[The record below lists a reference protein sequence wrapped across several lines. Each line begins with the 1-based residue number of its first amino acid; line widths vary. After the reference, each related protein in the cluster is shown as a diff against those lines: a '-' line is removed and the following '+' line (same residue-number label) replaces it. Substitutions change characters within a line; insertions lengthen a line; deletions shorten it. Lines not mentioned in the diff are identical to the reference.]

1 MLGMGVTRIELG
13 VQNPDDAIYRL
24 VGRTHTV
31 ADVIEATRVAK
42 DSGLKIVYHMMP
54 GMPGSNPQK
63 DKEAFKLIF
72 ADPDFKPDM
81 IKIYPCLAIA
91 GTKAHQ
97 WYEQGTYTPY
107 TTEEATALIAEI
119 KKTIPPWVRV
129 MRVQRDIP
137 ARLILAGVK
146 RSDMRELAQKRLK
159 EQGGQCQCIR
169 CREVGHRYAVD
180 HVKPDIEKVKI
191 LSQRYGASEGTEVFI
206 SAEDPENNVLLGY
219 VRMRVPSVK
228 AHRPEITETS
238 SAIVRELHVYGQLVP
253 VGKHTVGAWQ
263 HRGYGKEL
271 LAEAERIA
279 RDEFRVK
286 KLLVISALGTR
297 RYYMRLGYGRD
308 GVYVS
313 KRLQ

>member
-1 MLGMGVTRIELG
+1 LAELCQSTG
-13 VQNPDDAIYRL
+13 D
-24 VGRTHTV
+24 
-31 ADVIEATRVAK
+31 
-42 DSGLKIVYHMMP
+42 
-54 GMPGSNPQK
+54 
-63 DKEAFKLIF
+63 
-72 ADPDFKPDM
+72 
-81 IKIYPCLAIA
+81 A
-91 GTKAHQ
+91 GTASRFIETAETYRKAAENA
-97 WYEQGTYTPY
+97 WDGDWFIRGYYDDGSPLGSCVSDECRIDS
-107 TTEEATALIAEI
+107 IA
-119 KKTIPPWVRV
+119 
-129 MRVQRDIP
+129 QSF
-137 ARLILAGVK
+137 AAFAGC
-146 RSDMRELAQKRLK
+146 S
-159 EQGGQCQCIR
+159 
-169 CREVGHRYAVD
+169 
-180 HVKPDIEKVKI
+180 DIEKVKI

-206 SAEDPENNVLLGY
+206 SAEDPENTVLLGY

-297 RYYMRLGYGRD
+297 RYYMRFSYERD

-313 KRLQ
+313 KRFQ